1 MQDFKFGI
9 IDSDCDQPFIYRI
22 FNWLYEDEYCRNM
35 ILGMLI
41 VFIFCLYIALK
52 PYTTIAYAKNNNAI
66 ICHKANKTTCYKKMN
81 TLEQIEVYP
90 KSYKKR
96 GYLKTKQGE
105 YIKETS
111 LTYKDTKEYKQIK
124 TKLEKEKQEKIK
136 REEKAKKNKI
146 NSTRTRI
153 DTR

>member
-1 MQDFKFGI
+1 
-9 IDSDCDQPFIYRI
+9 
-22 FNWLYEDEYCRNM
+22 M

-136 REEKAKKNKI
+136 REEEAKKNKI